1 MIAKSTVK
9 RADGNEYMGKV
20 AFIFPG
26 QGAQSVGM
34 AKEFYDTFEESHKVF
49 DQAEEVLD
57 FDIKKVC
64 FEENDDIN
72 KTEFTQA
79 AILTAST
86 SIYKAIE
93 AKGMKPD
100 YTAGLSLGEFSALVA
115 NETLNF
121 KDAVRLVRKRG
132 CYMENEVP
140 AGKGTMA
147 AVIGTDTTLIEDIC
161 KKVSEEL
168 KSPVEPAN
176 YNCSGQIVI
185 SGETNAVVEAKK
197 RLEEAGAKKVV
208 LLKVSGPFHSV
219 MLEGVE
225 PKLVEEFKSVD
236 FGTGTVPYVSSVNA
250 ECIGADAD
258 RQHIKDL
265 LAKQVHVSVK
275 WQQAVETLIAEGVDT
290 FVEIGP
296 GKTLTGF
303 LKRIDRSKKAI
314 NINSISDLEKLND
327 LK

>member
-1 MIAKSTVK
+1 
-9 RADGNEYMGKV
+9 MGKT

-26 QGAQSVGM
+26 QGAQVVGM
-34 AKEFYDTFEESHKVF
+34 AKEFYDTFKESHEIF

-64 FEENDDIN
+64 FEENEDID

-93 AKGMKPD
+93 AKGIKPD

-115 NETLNF
+115 NETLDF
-121 KDAVRLVRKRG
+121 KDAVKLVRKRG

-147 AVIGTDTTLIEDIC
+147 AVIRTDTALIEDIC

-168 KSPVEPAN
+168 KNPVEPAN
-176 YNCSGQIVI
+176 YNCPGQIVI

-197 RLEEAGAKKVV
+197 RLEEAGAKSVV

-225 PKLVEEFKSVD
+225 QKLVEEFKDVE
-236 FGTGTVPYVSSVNA
+236 FKAGTVPYVSSVNA

-265 LAKQVHVSVK
+265 LAKQVHVSVR

-296 GKTLTGF
+296 GKTLSGF
-303 LKRIDRSKKAI
+303 LRRIDRTKKAI
-314 NINSISDLEKLND
+314 NINCVSDLDKLSD